1 MREVLFENNSA
12 TRSRGG
18 AIQSDGELLR
28 IVDSQFFDNS
38 AAPDGGAIAGS
49 ALEVDRSL
57 FRRNS
62 ATVDGG
68 AISGANMRITECDF
82 EANVAPSGSALSI
95 RATQSAVV
103 FVAKSSFFA
112 NTGNSTVQLATG
124 NFTVSVV
131 GSCLC
136 NNTAQAGSID
146 CRNVNGSLLANAST
160 LADDAQRCPT
170 VSFQPSVCPAVG
182 CQRRVPLLQ
191 FPRTTTTT
199 TRMASTTASM
209 SSPANSSV
217 IDFATSSS
225 ELNGGLD
232 GGTLGAIIGGSVAGL
247 LVIIGIVVFV
257 VLHKRK
263 TGAGKQPAASAP
275 AASSNSAYGSVA
287 NAVPLNAMGA
297 DYDLGGIPVI
307 PPDVPAPNYGV
318 AGLQAH
324 PEYDSGR
331 I

>member
-1 MREVLFENNSA
+1 
-12 TRSRGG
+12 
-18 AIQSDGELLR
+18 
-28 IVDSQFFDNS
+28 
-38 AAPDGGAIAGS
+38 
-49 ALEVDRSL
+49 
-57 FRRNS
+57 
-62 ATVDGG
+62 
-68 AISGANMRITECDF
+68 
-82 EANVAPSGSALSI
+82 
-95 RATQSAVV
+95 
-103 FVAKSSFFA
+103 
-112 NTGNSTVQLATG
+112 
-124 NFTVSVV
+124 
-131 GSCLC
+131 
-136 NNTAQAGSID
+136 
-146 CRNVNGSLLANAST
+146 
-160 LADDAQRCPT
+160 
-170 VSFQPSVCPAVG
+170 
-182 CQRRVPLLQ
+182 
-191 FPRTTTTT
+191 
-199 TRMASTTASM
+199 
-209 SSPANSSV
+209 V